1 MRNYGTNVSMELH
14 GRDVEITV
22 HYDYA
27 TGGSNSYGSDEP
39 AWVEVDFDES
49 DLWHSK
55 RTRQLMPTARKRIYK
70 NLQDYIAEFVLEQHD
85 A

>member
-1 MRNYGTNVSMELH
+1 MRSYSAEIEIDYNDETITF
-14 GRDVEITV
+14 DVA
-22 HYDYA
+22 YDYT
-27 TGGSNSYGSDEP
+27 TGGSNFHGSDEP
-39 AWVEVDFDES
+39 AWAEVDFDES

-70 NLQDYIAEFVLEQHD
+70 NLQDYIAECVLEQHD

>member
-1 MRNYGTNVSMELH
+1 MRNYGTNISMELH
-14 GRDVEITV
+14 GIEVEIFV

-55 RTRQLMPTARKRIYK
+55 RTRQLMPIARKRIYK
-70 NLQDYIAEFVLEQHD
+70 NLQDYIAECVLEQHD